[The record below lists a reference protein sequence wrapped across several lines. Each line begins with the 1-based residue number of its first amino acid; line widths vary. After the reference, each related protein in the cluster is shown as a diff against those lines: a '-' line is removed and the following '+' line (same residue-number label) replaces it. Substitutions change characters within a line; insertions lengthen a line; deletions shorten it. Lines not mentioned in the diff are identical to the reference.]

1 MLVTQSE
8 RANFRPIRGREIIL
22 DTQIHTESTYCQALL
37 YEQRLQKINII
48 VEISLQPTVRSLDL
62 SSKDDNKPPKQ
73 TNT

>member
-8 RANFRPIRGREIIL
+8 RANFRPIRGQEIIL
-22 DTQIHTESTYCQALL
+22 DIQIHTESTYCQALL